1 MMVMGQ
7 GNLFARSTK
16 TCLPRPNIDFSAGQ
30 VRFACGWPLK
40 CEYRRMKGLLCAYN
54 IEQSCNHKEASVL
67 ALEAAIQAYQAALH
81 GAGAGEG
88 EKMNLDDYCGSDFYG
103 PREARPFL
111 PTPYVDQAGRV
122 CFACWHPRYCAN
134 RPPGNPLQPCIY
146 YQAHGCT
153 NKEVCLQTLRLH
165 VQTYKAALQAL
176 ENE

>member
-1 MMVMGQ
+1 MMEQ
-7 GNLFARSTK
+7 GWLFARSTK
-16 TCLPRPNIDFSAGQ
+16 TCLPTPHIDFRVRQ
-30 VRFACGWPLK
+30 VRIACRWPLK
-40 CEYRRMKGLLCAYN
+40 CEYRRIGEKLLCTYDM
-54 IEQSCNHKEASVL
+54 ERGCSHREASVL
-67 ALEAAIQAYQAALH
+67 ALRAAIQAYQAALH
-81 GAGAGEG
+81 GAGEG
-88 EKMNLDDYCGSDFYG
+88 EKMNLDDFCGSDFFG
-103 PREARPFL
+103 PKETRPFL

-122 CFACWHPRYCAN
+122 CFACWHPRYCKF